1 MIQQHLS
8 FRLKLL
14 IAPAVAILFVVA
26 LSFMGWRSL
35 EEQQK
40 AMSLIVEDAMVEK
53 EKGASLVGILKDV
66 DASLLNMLS
75 LQMAGASDEKIA
87 EARKETE
94 TKLEDMN
101 TKLSAM
107 DKRVASAEGNLEVMF
122 VQVGVYHKLVKSVLS
137 MADIDQN
144 AALTMKISKNE
155 TYLLALRML
164 SDLNDKGKLA
174 VDAVYAKAKNQANA
188 TEDLFLVIVIGALT
202 VSLAITWLLSSSL
215 GRAMNNLAHA
225 MIRLSKGELDV
236 EVPYADYKDEIGTMA
251 RSLEVFKQNAR
262 EVEELRQAQDEA
274 EVRRQQ
280 EKKEMMARLANDF
293 DAEVSGAVGT
303 VSGSASGLQ
312 KDSVSLSSAAQQ
324 TKAQAHKVEEATGI
338 ASQNM
343 GTAASAA
350 EELSAS
356 IQEIAR
362 QVEDSANVTKLAV
375 TEVANTNEMISG
387 LASTT
392 DKIGSVVSLIQEIA
406 SQTNL
411 LALNAT
417 IEAARAGEAGKGFAV
432 VASEVKLLANQTAK
446 ATEEISAQISEVQKG
461 TANSVTAMTT
471 IGDTITRLSEVSS
484 RIAAAVEEQSAAT
497 QEISRSIALA
507 ARSAS
512 DVAEAIVDVKQAAD
526 QTEILSEGV
535 LGASK
540 SLLADSDGLKASIG
554 RFLNRVRS

>member
-53 EKGASLVGILKDV
+53 EKGASLVGTLKDV

>member
-53 EKGASLVGILKDV
+53 EKGASLVGTLKDV

-155 TYLLALRML
+155 TYLLALKML